1 MGSSFL
7 RTAATTAVPVL
18 GRLVR
23 HRDLLLRRTDLLRTE
38 LDRLTLE
45 LDALRGG
52 AAGAAPV
59 LPDTSLG
66 TSSDTSPGG
75 IPYDGPNGFPYETPD
90 GRTGLQH
97 LFVVTYGRSGSTL
110 LMSLLDGTPGY
121 CIRGENGGVLHRLFE
136 YHSAALDARVHWAAD
151 EPLTPQH
158 PWYGIDEYPPALAV
172 ARMRQLVT
180 ETLLRPEPGTRVAG
194 FKEIRWWQSPPDE
207 YLGFVETLFPGA
219 RFILNT
225 RNLGDVARSRWNNHA
240 PNALADLAL
249 LEGRL
254 RQAVEKRGE
263 RGYHLHFDDYVR
275 DPSVLRGLYDWLGEE
290 YNQERV
296 ARTLAVRH
304 SF

>member
-7 RTAATTAVPVL
+7 RTAATAAVPGL

-23 HRDLLLRRTDLLRTE
+23 HRDLLLRRTELLQAE
-38 LDRLTLE
+38 LDRLTLH
-45 LDALRGG
+45 LDALRSG
-52 AAGAAPV
+52 AAGAVPP
-59 LPDTSLG
+59 LPD
-66 TSSDTSPGG
+66 
-75 IPYDGPNGFPYETPD
+75 PD
-90 GRTGLQH
+90 GGTELRY

-110 LMSLLDGTPGY
+110 LMSLLDGTAGY

-136 YHSAALDARVHWAAD
+136 YHSAALDARVQWAGD
-151 EPLTPQH
+151 EPLTSRH

-180 ETLLRPEPGTRVAG
+180 ETLLRPGPGTRVAG
-194 FKEIRWWQSPPDE
+194 FKEIRWWQSPPEE

-225 RNLGDVARSRWNNHA
+225 RNLVDVARSRWNNHA

-254 RQAVEKRGE
+254 REAVDTRGE
-263 RGYHLHFDDYVR
+263 RGYHVHFDDYVE
-275 DPSVLRGLYDWLGEE
+275 DPSVLRGLFDWLGEE
-290 YNQERV
+290 YDEERV
-296 ARTLAVRH
+296 AATLAVRH

>member
-7 RTAATTAVPVL
+7 RTAAITAVPAL

-23 HRDLLLRRTDLLRTE
+23 HRDVLLGQNQRLRTDIDRLRTDI
-38 LDRLTLE
+38 DRLQLQ

-52 AAGAAPV
+52 SAAAES
-59 LPDTSLG
+59 PDDRAELR
-66 TSSDTSPGG
+66 
-75 IPYDGPNGFPYETPD
+75 Y
-90 GRTGLQH
+90 

-121 CIRGENGGVLHRLFE
+121 CIRGENGGGLHRLFE
-136 YHSAALDARVHWAAD
+136 YHSAALDARVRWAGD
-151 EPLTPQH
+151 EPLTPQN

-194 FKEIRWWQSPPDE
+194 FKEIRWWQSPPDD
-207 YLGFVETLFPGA
+207 YLAFVETLFPGA

-225 RNLGDVARSRWNNHA
+225 RNLADVARSRWNNHT
-240 PNALADLAL
+240 PNALADLAM

-254 RQAVEKRGE
+254 REAVDKRAE
-263 RGYHLHFDDYVR
+263 RGYHVHFDDYVK
-275 DPSVLRGLYDWLGEE
+275 DPSALRGLFDWLGEG
-290 YNQERV
+290 YNEERV